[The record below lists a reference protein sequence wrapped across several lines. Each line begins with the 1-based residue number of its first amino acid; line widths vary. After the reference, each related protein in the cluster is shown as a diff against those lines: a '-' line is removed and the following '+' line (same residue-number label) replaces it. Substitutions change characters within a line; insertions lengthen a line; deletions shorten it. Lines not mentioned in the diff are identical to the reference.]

1 MKENNLSSVIRVFG
15 WGILLG
21 GAAGLA
27 AGLLLAPEEGS
38 RLRRRVTYRLESL
51 GKQITDLA
59 DQLLSP
65 EADSEARRHGNA
77 IVADAQERADNIQR
91 DIDALLG
98 DMREQG
104 PAAPKED

>member
-21 GAAGLA
+21 GATGLA
-27 AGLLLAPEEGS
+27 AGLLFAPEEGS
-38 RLRRRVTYRLESL
+38 RLRRRVTYQLENL

-65 EADSEARRHGNA
+65 EADSEARRSGNA
-77 IVADAQERADNIQR
+77 VVAEAQERADNIQR

-98 DMREQG
+98 DMREEG
-104 PAAPKED
+104 PAAPTED